1 MYVFISILI
10 LIASILLILIVLIQ
24 NSKGG
29 GLASGFSSSNQ
40 IMGVRKT
47 TDFLEKATWTLAGVV
62 IVLSIVI
69 TAFIPR
75 SENTNQSEIKQQ
87 GNDAVSIDPNTI
99 APDFGTARQ
108 PQKQR
113 LRPLQLPQRR
123 LPLSRLRRKRIKRFL
138 IEKDNRVKAV
148 PEQGMAFICLINRY
162 NVT

>member
-62 IVLSIVI
+62 VVLSIVI

-87 GNDAVSIDPNTI
+87 VNDAVAIDPNTI
-99 APDFGTARQ
+99 DPDFGTAQQ
-108 PQKQR
+108 PAAPVEEAPAASADENK
-113 LRPLQLPQRR
+113 
-123 LPLSRLRRKRIKRFL
+123 
-138 IEKDNRVKAV
+138 N
-148 PEQGMAFICLINRY
+148 
-162 NVT
+162 

>member
-47 TDFLEKATWTLAGVV
+47 TDFLEKATWTLAGTV
-62 IVLSIVI
+62 IALSIVI

-75 SENTNQSEIKQQ
+75 TERASQSEIRQQ
-87 GNDAVSIDPNTI
+87 VNEAITIDPNAI
-99 APDFGTARQ
+99 APDFGTAQQ
-108 PQKQR
+108 PFV
-113 LRPLQLPQRR
+113 
-123 LPLSRLRRKRIKRFL
+123 SD
-138 IEKDNRVKAV
+138 EEGTED
-148 PEQGMAFICLINRY
+148 
-162 NVT
+162 